1 LHQLAN
7 KKRSLMAVHSRIP
20 SEVFVSI
27 GGFKNMYPLVQNVI
41 KSNLYKLNCC
51 KPGEILKWLFI
62 ILGSLL
68 HSEPAHISNLF
79 KSRNLLMMLKFVL
92 LKVGQQQMITS
103 ELLNEVKNI
112 IKKNVLARF
121 RYININ

>member
-1 LHQLAN
+1 
-7 KKRSLMAVHSRIP
+7 
-20 SEVFVSI
+20 
-27 GGFKNMYPLVQNVI
+27 
-41 KSNLYKLNCC
+41 
-51 KPGEILKWLFI
+51 
-62 ILGSLL
+62 
-68 HSEPAHISNLF
+68 
-79 KSRNLLMMLKFVL
+79 MMLKFVL